1 MKKLLANPSVK
12 FIIVFLLLF
21 VVFYYFNIYYFAV
34 TTPTSRHYN
43 AFIAEHLNYIK
54 GLRLTLL
61 AISTNL
67 LNLMGFTT
75 IHDDYI
81 MLVAGHGSIQ
91 VVYKCLGLGVM
102 SFFAAFV
109 IAYPKSV
116 KAKIVFIIAGIL
128 VLQFLNVIRFML
140 LAVFWTKTGS
150 TTLDHHSIFNFV
162 IYLIVAAALYFWVNP
177 VSQKKH
183 AKN

>member
-61 AISTNL
+61 TISTSL

-102 SFFAAFV
+102 SFF
-109 IAYPKSV
+109 
-116 KAKIVFIIAGIL
+116 L
-128 VLQFLNVIRFML
+128 HL
-140 LAVFWTKTGS
+140 LSLIPNQLRLK
-150 TTLDHHSIFNFV
+150 L
-162 IYLIVAAALYFWVNP
+162 YL
-177 VSQKKH
+177 
-183 AKN
+183 